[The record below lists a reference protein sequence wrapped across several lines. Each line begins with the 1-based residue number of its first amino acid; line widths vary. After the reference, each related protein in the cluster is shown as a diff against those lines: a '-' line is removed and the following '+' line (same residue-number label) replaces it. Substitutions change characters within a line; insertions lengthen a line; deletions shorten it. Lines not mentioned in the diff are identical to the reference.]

1 MLNDDTTT
9 PLPTSSAH
17 EPSQRRGV
25 SRRRS
30 AARLAA
36 PVLALV
42 ALLGVA
48 ACSGAGSPAAPS
60 AAAAVNGQSSPFA
73 NVGAVPATVDGTA
86 FDAASL
92 TGKPAVLWFWA
103 PWCTVCRQE
112 APTVTKVASEF
123 AGEVQFVGV
132 AGRASTADMADFVEQ
147 TGTGDLVHLAD
158 TSGAVWREYGVAVQ
172 PAYAFI
178 DSDGRVDVRVG
189 SLDEDALRAR
199 VAEVA
204 AGTPPSTLGATPTTA
219 P

>member
-1 MLNDDTTT
+1 MPTDDPTT
-9 PLPTSSAH
+9 PVPTSPGRNAPH
-17 EPSQRRGV
+17 RRG
-25 SRRRS
+25 
-30 AARLAA
+30 AGRLMAS
-36 PVLALV
+36 VFTLV
-42 ALLGVA
+42 VLLGVA
-48 ACSGAGSPAAPS
+48 ACSGSGSPAAPPAV
-60 AAAAVNGQSSPFA
+60 AAANGQSSPFA
-73 NVGAVPATVDGTA
+73 GVEPIPATVDGTV

-92 TGKPAVLWFWA
+92 TGRPAVLWFWA
-103 PWCTVCRQE
+103 PWCTICRQE
-112 APTVTKVASEF
+112 APTVTTIASEF

-132 AGRASTADMADFVEQ
+132 AGRATTSEMADFVEQ

-178 DSDGRVDVRVG
+178 DSAGRVDVRVG

-204 AGTPPSTLGATPTTA
+204 AGAATSRLATTPTAA